1 MDKFIENTVLTIL
14 AFAVMIGG
22 APASLILPN
31 MLLLDQYNAIYVS
44 VSTIAMLVITLV
56 LYLFILAKVDPESTE
71 NPFTFI

>member
-22 APASLILPN
+22 ALASLILPN

>member
-44 VSTIAMLVITLV
+44 GSTIAMLVITLV